1 MCFERRRPR
10 IIMMMIMMLT
20 MMIEKDFDK
29 LKMMQNALALFA
41 REWSHMRSPQGR
53 LFFIIIVIVIV
64 VIIIIIIIIISI
76 EKSCIGITIETS
88 SSKLSSSL
96 KSASRISRQTWDH
109 IFDFSSSKLLNLC
122 SLILP
127 IFHPSSRHSWVFRT
141 NMVLKTKEISGRERE
156 KTVLTMFLKATLIM
170 DWV

>member
-1 MCFERRRPR
+1 
-10 IIMMMIMMLT
+10 MMMIMMLA
-20 MMIEKDFDK
+20 MMIVKDIVK

-96 KSASRISRQTWDH
+96 KLAWSLSASRISRQTWDH